1 MIDIKDLRDSID
13 EVEKSLARRGYS
25 LNKDKF
31 IDLDGQRKSLQVEVE
46 SLQSNRKNL
55 SNDFG
60 KLKSSGEDTEDLK
73 KKIDSINDNLKSKNE
88 SLSLILDS
96 INSILLDIPNIP
108 HESTPDGKNEN
119 DNVVIRTV
127 GQITSS
133 NKVDHI
139 DLTTKIDTDL
149 AAKLAGSRFAV
160 LKGSLAKLQR
170 ALITLMLDTAQKN
183 GYEEYLSLIH
193 I

>member
-13 EVEKSLARRGYS
+13 EVDKSLARRGYS

-73 KKIDSINDNLKSKNE
+73 KKIDSINEKLKTKNE
-88 SLSLILDS
+88 SL
-96 INSILLDIPNIP
+96 N
-108 HESTPDGKNEN
+108 
-119 DNVVIRTV
+119 
-127 GQITSS
+127 QI
-133 NKVDHI
+133 
-139 DLTTKIDTDL
+139 
-149 AAKLAGSRFAV
+149 
-160 LKGSLAKLQR
+160 
-170 ALITLMLDTAQKN
+170 
-183 GYEEYLSLIH
+183 
-193 I
+193 

>member
-13 EVEKSLARRGYS
+13 EVERSLARRGYT

-88 SLSLILDS
+88 SLNLILDS

-108 HESTPDGKNEN
+108 HESTPDGKNESEN
-119 DNVVIRTV
+119 IVLRTV
-127 GQITSS
+127 GKITSS
-133 NKVDHI
+133 K
-139 DLTTKIDTDL
+139 
-149 AAKLAGSRFAV
+149 
-160 LKGSLAKLQR
+160 
-170 ALITLMLDTAQKN
+170 
-183 GYEEYLSLIH
+183 
-193 I
+193 